1 MPRLVCHS
9 YTIFKESKNAVM
21 WKAESVRA
29 EEEEE
34 EEEMVEI
41 RKEEEV
47 MMKRKE
53 EEEEEVVVKKGSIK
67 SKYSKMSE
75 ADLYGFSCPRQVI
88 VTDKF
93 IKINT

>member
-9 YTIFKESKNAVM
+9 YAIFKESKNAVM

-34 EEEMVEI
+34 MVEI

-47 MMKRKE
+47 MMKRK

-75 ADLYGFSCPRQVI
+75 ADLYGFSCPRQVL

>member
-1 MPRLVCHS
+1 MPVFHS
-9 YTIFKESKNAVM
+9 YTIFRESKNAVM

-34 EEEMVEI
+34 EEEEEMVEI

-47 MMKRKE
+47 MMKRK

-75 ADLYGFSCPRQVI
+75 ADLYGFSCPRQVL